1 MYCYIYDSFL
11 NQKKYEKQ
19 LSKIELFLADLGIGG
34 RIHKLNVLKNLEEL
48 ISEEING
55 GTKNL
60 IVVGNDQ
67 TVSRV
72 LDFLVGKNVAL
83 GIIPMGENNAL
94 AESIGI
100 GSPEDACKI
109 ISARLIGEMD
119 VGKINEQYFLMGLEV
134 DDHNVIFNFKEYNIN
149 PRENNNTVG
158 ICNINTKKYDFNS
171 RFDDG
176 VMEAVFIP
184 GQQSWWQGLFNKK
197 EPENAQKIS
206 IFPIKTLEIEHRK
219 KPVNI
224 IIDGQRT
231 IKTPARI
238 EVLKRKLKIIMGKSF
253 INNI

>member
-94 AESIGI
+94 AESIG
-100 GSPEDACKI
+100 A
-109 ISARLIGEMD
+109 
-119 VGKINEQYFLMGLEV
+119 
-134 DDHNVIFNFKEYNIN
+134 
-149 PRENNNTVG
+149 
-158 ICNINTKKYDFNS
+158 S
-171 RFDDG
+171 RG
-176 VMEAVFIP
+176 C
-184 GQQSWWQGLFNKK
+184 L
-197 EPENAQKIS
+197 
-206 IFPIKTLEIEHRK
+206 
-219 KPVNI
+219 
-224 IIDGQRT
+224 
-231 IKTPARI
+231 
-238 EVLKRKLKIIMGKSF
+238 
-253 INNI
+253 